1 MGGYLFDHAWESELP
16 RLRLLEDI
24 FDPGTFRHLEALGV
38 GPGWRC
44 LEVGAGA
51 GSVVRWLCDRV
62 GPGGRV
68 VATDTQTGFLERLE
82 EPNLEVRRHD
92 IVADDLEGMVFDLVH
107 ARIVLEH
114 LAGRDLALKR
124 MAAALAPGGVL
135 LVEDFD
141 WSALVPAPGAGA
153 DLFERFV
160 DALLEVMQAVGYTH
174 QYGRRL
180 PLEFRALG
188 LTEVGAEGLVA
199 ISLSGTPAAEWWRLN
214 IERLREPLVTRGGLT
229 DAEVEALLRLTDDE
243 GFCFQYPVLVTAW
256 GRRPPA

>member
-1 MGGYLFDHAWESELP
+1 MGGYLFDHGWKLELHRLELSEG
-16 RLRLLEDI
+16 I
-24 FDPGTFRHLEALGV
+24 FDPGTVRHLEAVGV

-51 GSVVRWLCDRV
+51 GSVVQWLCDRV
-62 GPGGRV
+62 GPDGLV
-68 VATDTQTGFLERLE
+68 VATDTQTGFLERLKG
-82 EPNLEVRRHD
+82 PNLEVRRHD
-92 IVADDLEGMVFDLVH
+92 IVADDLEGVAFDLVH
-107 ARIVLEH
+107 ARLVLEH

-135 LVEDFD
+135 VVEDFD

-180 PLEFRALG
+180 PLELRALG
-188 LTEVGAEGLVA
+188 LIEVGAEGRVA
-199 ISLSGTPAAEWWRLN
+199 VSLPGTPAAEWWRLN

-229 DAEVEALLRLTDDE
+229 EADVETMLELADDQ

-256 GRRPPA
+256 GGRPPA